1 MESSTRRIAVVE
13 DDESVRR
20 ALRRVL
26 EAMDLETV
34 TYASCEDFLA
44 EGAISDFDCLILDY
58 RLDGMNGLELSEH
71 LYASG
76 HRLPWV
82 LLTADPDPPNIDAD
96 EWASSGTLLT
106 KPIDADAL
114 WLAIERVS
122 SRSQ

>member
-20 ALRRVL
+20 ALGRVL

-34 TYASCEDFLA
+34 TFASCEDFLA
-44 EGAISDFDCLILDY
+44 GGDIAEFDCLLLDY

-82 LLTADPDPPNIDAD
+82 LLTADPDAPGLDAD
-96 EWASSGTLLT
+96 DWASSGKLLT

-114 WLAIERVS
+114 WLAIERAATQS
-122 SRSQ
+122 T